1 MVGEPATV
9 CSLLQSAV
17 ESAPEDVALR
27 REDGA
32 VALTWAAYGDAVRRA
47 AAGLAALG
55 VSPGDT
61 VACWLRNRP
70 EFHVADAAAVHLGAA
85 GFSIYST
92 YTVDQAAHVIGDA
105 GCRVLVTE
113 PAFLDKAL
121 AVRAREDSP
130 LETIIVLDDGAPG
143 TVGWA
148 ELLSMRAPD
157 GFDFGSS
164 WRAVNPGDLATVIY
178 TSGTTGP
185 PKGVELTHA
194 NLLAQ
199 IRALRQRF
207 EYPVGM
213 RMISYLPMAHI
224 AERINTHYLA
234 MALRAEVTSIGDT
247 RAAIEQL
254 PVVRPQI
261 FFSPPRLWEKL
272 RAAAITRLR
281 LDPTTGNGIDSEQR
295 DAILKQLGFDQL
307 CVAVVGAAPCPPRV
321 IEFWRALGLDLVEVY
336 GLTESTGVAT
346 VGAVPLPPAGSAGKP
361 VDGVEVRIGDQGEI
375 LIRGPIVTRG
385 YRNLPDAT
393 AEAIDRDGWLHTGDV
408 GVIADDGNLRI
419 VDRLKEIIV
428 NDSGKNMSPA
438 NIEAALRSSSPLI
451 AQGYVVGD
459 GRRYNTALITLDP
472 AGAEAFDGDL
482 DAEVRQAVARA
493 NETLAQVE
501 QIKRFVVLAADWEP
515 GGDELTPTMKLK
527 RRAIEHKYAAEIEAL
542 YE

>member
-1 MVGEPATV
+1 MVGEPETI
-9 CSLLQSAV
+9 CSLFQRAV
-17 ESAPEDVALR
+17 ESAADAVALR

-32 VALTWAAYGDAVRRA
+32 VALTWTAYGGAVRRA
-47 AAGLAALG
+47 ASGLAALG

-92 YTVDQAAHVIGDA
+92 YTVEQASHVISDA
-105 GCRVLVTE
+105 DCRVLVTE

-121 AVRAREDSP
+121 AVTARDDTP
-130 LETIIVLDDGAPG
+130 LETIVLLDEPTPG

-148 ELLSMRAPD
+148 ELLSTRGPD
-157 GFDFGSS
+157 DFDFESR
-164 WRAVNPGDLATVIY
+164 WRAVTTGDLATVIY

-199 IRALRQRF
+199 LRALRNRF
-207 EYPVGM
+207 DYPDGA
-213 RMISYLPMAHI
+213 RLISYLPMAHI

-234 MALRAEVTSIGDT
+234 MALRAEVTSIRDP
-247 RAAIEQL
+247 RSAIESLQ
-254 PVVRPQI
+254 VVRPQM
-261 FFSPPRLWEKL
+261 FFSPPRVWEKL
-272 RAAAITRLR
+272 RGAAMARLEPDAI
-281 LDPTTGNGIDSEQR
+281 GENGIEPQR
-295 DAILKQLGFDQL
+295 GDVILKQFGFDQL
-307 CVAVVGAAPCPPRV
+307 RIAVVGAAPCPPRV
-321 IEFWRALGLDLVEVY
+321 IEFWRALGVDLVEVY

-346 VGAVPLPPAGSAGKP
+346 AGTIPAHGAGGAGKP
-361 VDGVEVRIGDQGEI
+361 LEDVEVRIGDHSEV
-375 LIRGPIVTRG
+375 LIRGPIVMRG
-385 YRNLPDAT
+385 YRNLPRAT

-408 GVIADDGNLRI
+408 GAFDEEGNLRI

-428 NDSGKNMSPA
+428 NSSGKNMSPA

-459 GRRYNTALITLDP
+459 GRPYNTALITLDP
-472 AGAEAFDGDL
+472 LGAAGFEGDL
-482 DAEVRQAVARA
+482 DAEVWNAVGRA
-493 NETLAQVE
+493 NETLARVE
-501 QIKRFVVLAADWEP
+501 QIKRFVVLATDWEP

-527 RRAIEHKYAAEIEAL
+527 RRAIEQKYAAEIGAL